1 MRIIVLLLL
10 FANITLFAYT
20 KLDSGG
26 GEGVR
31 LTQQVEPAKIRLLS
45 PPEVAALGPSKVAAL
60 NDVCVE
66 FGPLSDG
73 ERGRALA
80 ELEPLALGR
89 VLSQKRV
96 GADGSYWVNM
106 GPFPSRAAAD
116 KRMEELRAQG
126 VRDSAVVD
134 VGRGQ
139 SAISLGV
146 FRTESTAAA
155 HAEALSRLGV
165 QLTKVEP
172 RPSALAQTVL
182 VVRDP
187 QQTVVARLRELQ
199 AQFPG
204 SELKSGACT

>member
-1 MRIIVLLLL
+1 MRDNAQQRATPGTRDPFAMRIIVLLLL

-31 LTQQVEPAKIRLLS
+31 LTQQVQPAKVRLLS
-45 PPEVAALGPSKVAAL
+45 PPEVAALGPLKVAAL

-96 GADGSYWVNM
+96 
-106 GPFPSRAAAD
+106 
-116 KRMEELRAQG
+116 
-126 VRDSAVVD
+126 
-134 VGRGQ
+134 
-139 SAISLGV
+139 
-146 FRTESTAAA
+146 
-155 HAEALSRLGV
+155 
-165 QLTKVEP
+165 
-172 RPSALAQTVL
+172 LAQTVL

-187 QQTVVARLRELQ
+187 QQAVVARLKELQ

-204 SELKSGACT
+204 SELKTGVCT

>member
-31 LTQQVEPAKIRLLS
+31 LTQQVQPEKIRLVS
-45 PPEVAALGPSKVAAL
+45 PPEVAALGPSKIAAL
-60 NDVCVE
+60 YDICVE
-66 FGPLSDG
+66 LGPLSDG

-96 GADGSYWVNM
+96 DADGSYWVNM
-106 GPFPSRAAAD
+106 SPFPSRAAAD
-116 KRMEELRAQG
+116 KRMGELRAQG
-126 VRDSAVVD
+126 VRESAVVD

-139 SAISLGV
+139 SAISFGV
-146 FRTESTAAA
+146 FRTESAAVA

-165 QLTKVEP
+165 QLAKVEP
-172 RPSALAQTVL
+172 RPPGLAQTVL

-187 QQTVVARLRELQ
+187 QQAVVARLRELQ

-204 SELKSGACT
+204 SELKTGACT

>member
-20 KLDSGG
+20 KLDAGG

-31 LTQQVEPAKIRLLS
+31 LTQQVQPEKILLLS

-66 FGPLSDG
+66 LGPFSDG

-80 ELEPLALGR
+80 ELEPLSLGR

-96 GADGSYWVNM
+96 DVDGAYWVSM
-106 GPFPSRAAAD
+106 SPFPNRAAAD
-116 KRMEELRAQG
+116 KRMGELRAQG
-126 VRDSAVVD
+126 VRDASVVD

-139 SAISLGV
+139 SAISFGV
-146 FRTESTAAA
+146 FRTEGAAVA
-155 HAEALSRLGV
+155 HAEVLGRLGV
-165 QLTKVEP
+165 QLAKVEP
-172 RPSALAQTVL
+172 RPAALAQTVL

-204 SELKSGACT
+204 SELKTGACT

>member
-20 KLDSGG
+20 KLDAASG
-26 GEGVR
+26 EAAR
-31 LTQQVEPAKIRLLS
+31 LTQQVQPEKIRLLS
-45 PPEVAALGPSKVAAL
+45 PPEVAALGPSKIASL

-66 FGPLSDG
+66 LGPLSDA

-96 GADGSYWVNM
+96 EADGAYWVNLSA
-106 GPFPSRAAAD
+106 FPNRAAAE
-116 KRMEELRAQG
+116 KRVAELRALG
-126 VRDSAVVD
+126 VREAAVVD
-134 VGRGQ
+134 AAKGQ
-139 SAISLGV
+139 SAISFGI
-146 FRTESTAAA
+146 FRSESAAIL
-155 HAEALSRLGV
+155 HAEFLSRLGV
-165 QLTKVEP
+165 PSAKVEP
-172 RPSALAQTVL
+172 RPPSLVQMAL

-187 QQTVVARLRELQ
+187 QQPVVTRLRELQ

-204 SELKSGACT
+204 SELKTGACS

>member
-1 MRIIVLLLL
+1 MHIIVLLLL

-31 LTQQVEPAKIRLLS
+31 LTQQVQPEKIRLLS
-45 PPEVAALGPSKVAAL
+45 TVEVAALGSSKVAAL
-60 NDVCVE
+60 YDLCVE
-66 FGPLSDG
+66 LGPLSDG

-96 GADGSYWVNM
+96 DADGAYWVNLS
-106 GPFPSRAAAD
+106 PFPSRAAAD
-116 KRMEELRAQG
+116 KRMAELRVQG

-139 SAISLGV
+139 SAISFGV
-146 FRTESTAAA
+146 FRTESAAVA
-155 HAEALSRLGV
+155 HAESLGRLGV

-172 RPSALAQTVL
+172 RPPALIQTIL

-204 SELKSGACT
+204 SELKTGACT

>member
-20 KLDSGG
+20 KLDSSS

-31 LTQQVEPAKIRLLS
+31 LTQQVQPAKIRLLS
-45 PPEVAALGPSKVAAL
+45 PADVAGLGPSKVAAL
-60 NDVCVE
+60 YDVCVE

-73 ERGRALA
+73 ERGRALV

-96 GADGSYWVNM
+96 DADGSYWVNM
-106 GPFPSRAAAD
+106 SPFPSRAAAD
-116 KRMEELRAQG
+116 KRMGELRAQG

-134 VGRGQ
+134 VGKGQ

-146 FRTESTAAA
+146 FRNESAAAA
-155 HAEALSRLGV
+155 HAEVLSKLGV
-165 QLTKVEP
+165 ELAKVEP
-172 RPSALAQTVL
+172 RPPALAQTIL
-182 VVRDP
+182 IVRDP
-187 QQTVVARLRELQ
+187 QPLVVARLRELQ
-199 AQFPG
+199 AQFPK
-204 SELKSGACT
+204 SELKTGPCS